1 MAGPRPAPPAADV
14 AASGPVPAFNG
25 LRIAAIG
32 ASAGGLDAFRRLVS
46 AIPPAS
52 GVAWILVQHLEPN
65 HASMIVPLI
74 ADHTGLP
81 VTEAA
86 DGMALVADHI
96 YVIPPRAF
104 LSAVDD
110 VLHIFKPTSDL
121 GARLPF
127 DVLLNNLAQHYG
139 PRAAAVTL
147 TGTGS
152 DGALGS
158 RALKAQGGQIFVQSP
173 EEAEFDGMPQA
184 VISTGCAD
192 QILPI
197 AEIPAAVV
205 RHDPHPLQPVGNT
218 APGEAAVFQAI
229 LDLVRHRTDMDFG
242 LYKPG
247 TVRRRIERRIGLA
260 GLKVTEAAAYL
271 ARLSTDDAELDH
283 LSADLLINVTAFFRD
298 PEIFEALAL
307 RTLPDIIA
315 AHRGDGPIRVWV
327 AGCSTG
333 QEAYSLAILFLEG
346 LEAAGGGVE
355 LQIFATDI
363 DEDAIAQARMGRY
376 PATIAAEVRP
386 ERLKRYFVKD
396 RDGFQV
402 SPALR
407 QRVVFS
413 VQDLL
418 QDPPFSRLDMVSC
431 RNLLIYFGP
440 EAQAKALSLFHFALL
455 PDGVLLLGG
464 AEAPAHGETSF
475 ATLSKSD
482 RTFRRMPRRDGTGPK
497 GALSAL
503 RVGAPDPMPD
513 AAAHRKDRPT
523 RVSDLTRDLIVA
535 EYAPPT
541 ILITPDLDCLHTVG
555 DLDPYLRVPAGE
567 PSRSLLDQARPAYVA
582 TLRAALHLAQH
593 DRRRVSLAVSTAA
606 DAEAGQQTLI
616 EVTPVQLEGSPL
628 FLVSFRSQP
637 IPQRPGNDAALP
649 DAVQTAL
656 QEELAAARMQL
667 AAAISDLD
675 AAAIDRKIISEEAQ
689 SIQEEY
695 QSTNEELLTS
705 KEELQSL
712 NEELTALNTQLQE
725 TLEQQRSASS
735 DLQNV
740 LYSTNI
746 ATLFLDRKLQIRF
759 YTPATTAL
767 FRLIPSDVGR
777 PLADLKSVATDPTLL
792 GDASRVLETLTTA
805 EYIFQA
811 ADSKWFRRR
820 IFPYIGADGGVSGV
834 VITFSDV
841 TDQHA
846 AATALDLA
854 RSEAER
860 ANAAKSRFLAAAS
873 HDLRQPLQTLSLLQG
888 LLAKTV
894 SGDGPARLIARF
906 DETLSAMSGML
917 NTLLDINQI
926 EAGEVRPVR
935 SDLAIGPV
943 LQLIKDEFTY
953 HALAKRLTL
962 RVVPSRALVNTDS
975 RLLEQIL
982 RNLVSNALKYTPEGK
997 VLVGCRRR
1005 GDRLRIEI
1013 WDTGVGIPEA
1023 DQARIFEE
1031 YQQLD
1036 NEARERS
1043 KGIGLGLAIVKQLA
1057 GLLEHKVTVG
1067 SVPGTGSLFAI
1078 ELPLIR
1084 PQVSAR
1090 ATGAVPRVTDPTSLA
1105 GRAGTILVVEDDPEL
1120 RALLV
1125 EVLSVDG
1132 HRVLAAASGPE
1143 ALAVVQ
1149 RERFRADVMLIDYN
1163 LPGGMDGIETSRQL
1177 NIVAGQ
1183 AAAVIVLTGDI
1194 STRAQLAIE
1203 SGGAVRLSKPIKTD
1217 LLRETL
1223 RHVLA
1228 AGSRPRPLPAT
1239 VAEAGEPMVYLV
1251 DDDDLLRQTLRDVLE
1266 AEGRTVQD
1274 FASCEAFLRRPG
1286 THRGGCLL
1294 LDAYLPGMS
1303 GLELLKQLSGS
1314 GHTLP
1319 TIVMTG
1325 RSDIATAVNAM
1336 KAGAIDFIQKP
1347 VSRDD
1352 LVAVI
1357 DRALEQARD
1366 TSRASEWRD
1375 DAIRHIHALTP
1386 RQREV
1391 MDLVLAGH
1399 PSKNIAADLGI
1410 SQRTVENHRASIMKR
1425 TGTRS
1430 LPALARLAVA
1440 AALSSDAPSPA

>member
-1 MAGPRPAPPAADV
+1 
-14 AASGPVPAFNG
+14 
-25 LRIAAIG
+25 
-32 ASAGGLDAFRRLVS
+32 
-46 AIPPAS
+46 
-52 GVAWILVQHLEPN
+52 
-65 HASMIVPLI
+65 
-74 ADHTGLP
+74 
-81 VTEAA
+81 
-86 DGMALVADHI
+86 
-96 YVIPPRAF
+96 
-104 LSAVDD
+104 
-110 VLHIFKPTSDL
+110 
-121 GARLPF
+121 
-127 DVLLNNLAQHYG
+127 
-139 PRAAAVTL
+139 
-147 TGTGS
+147 
-152 DGALGS
+152 
-158 RALKAQGGQIFVQSP
+158 
-173 EEAEFDGMPQA
+173 
-184 VISTGCAD
+184 
-192 QILPI
+192 
-197 AEIPAAVV
+197 
-205 RHDPHPLQPVGNT
+205 
-218 APGEAAVFQAI
+218 
-229 LDLVRHRTDMDFG
+229 
-242 LYKPG
+242 
-247 TVRRRIERRIGLA
+247 
-260 GLKVTEAAAYL
+260 
-271 ARLSTDDAELDH
+271 
-283 LSADLLINVTAFFRD
+283 
-298 PEIFEALAL
+298 
-307 RTLPDIIA
+307 
-315 AHRGDGPIRVWV
+315 
-327 AGCSTG
+327 
-333 QEAYSLAILFLEG
+333 
-346 LEAAGGGVE
+346 
-355 LQIFATDI
+355 
-363 DEDAIAQARMGRY
+363 
-376 PATIAAEVRP
+376 
-386 ERLKRYFVKD
+386 
-396 RDGFQV
+396 
-402 SPALR
+402 
-407 QRVVFS
+407 
-413 VQDLL
+413 
-418 QDPPFSRLDMVSC
+418 
-431 RNLLIYFGP
+431 
-440 EAQAKALSLFHFALL
+440 
-455 PDGVLLLGG
+455 
-464 AEAPAHGETSF
+464 
-475 ATLSKSD
+475 
-482 RTFRRMPRRDGTGPK
+482 
-497 GALSAL
+497 
-503 RVGAPDPMPD
+503 
-513 AAAHRKDRPT
+513 
-523 RVSDLTRDLIVA
+523 
-535 EYAPPT
+535 
-541 ILITPDLDCLHTVG
+541 
-555 DLDPYLRVPAGE
+555 
-567 PSRSLLDQARPAYVA
+567 
-582 TLRAALHLAQH
+582 
-593 DRRRVSLAVSTAA
+593 
-606 DAEAGQQTLI
+606 
-616 EVTPVQLEGSPL
+616 
-628 FLVSFRSQP
+628 
-637 IPQRPGNDAALP
+637 
-649 DAVQTAL
+649 
-656 QEELAAARMQL
+656 MQL

-767 FRLIPSDVGR
+767 FRLLPSDIGR
-777 PLADLKSVATDPTLL
+777 PLADLKSLATDPTLL
-792 GDASRVLETLTTA
+792 DDSSQVLETLTPA
-805 EYIFQA
+805 EHFFEA
-811 ADSKWFRRR
+811 ADAKWFRRR
-820 IFPYIGADGGVSGV
+820 IFPYVGADGGVSGV
-834 VITFSDV
+834 VITFSDF

-846 AATALDLA
+846 AAAALDLA
-854 RSEAER
+854 RREAER

-888 LLAKTV
+888 LLAKAVT
-894 SGDGPARLIARF
+894 GDGPARLIARF

-926 EAGEVRPVR
+926 EAGEVRPIR

-1005 GDRLRIEI
+1005 GDHLRIEV
-1013 WDTGVGIPEA
+1013 WDTGVGIPTA

-1057 GLLEHKVTVG
+1057 GLLGHKVTVG
-1067 SVPGTGSLFAI
+1067 SVPGAGSLFAI

-1084 PQVSAR
+1084 PQVSDR
-1090 ATGAVPRVTDPTSLA
+1090 ATGTVSSVPDPASLA
-1105 GRAGTILVVEDDPEL
+1105 GRAGAILVVEDDPEL

-1143 ALAVVQ
+1143 ALAAVQ
-1149 RERFRADVMLIDYN
+1149 RDRFRADVMLIDYN
-1163 LPGGMDGIETSRQL
+1163 LPGGLDGIETSRQL
-1177 NIVAGQ
+1177 NLVAGQ

-1194 STRAQLAIE
+1194 STRARLAID

-1239 VAEAGEPMVYLV
+1239 VTDSGEPVVYLV
-1251 DDDDLLRQTLRDVLE
+1251 DDDAPLRQTLRDVLE
-1266 AEGRTVQD
+1266 AEGRRVED
-1274 FASCEAFLRRPG
+1274 FPSCEAFLQRPG

-1303 GLELLKQLSGS
+1303 GLELLRQLSGS
-1314 GHTLP
+1314 GYTLP

-1357 DRALEQARD
+1357 ARALEQARD

-1440 AALSSDAPSPA
+1440 AALSSDAPTPA